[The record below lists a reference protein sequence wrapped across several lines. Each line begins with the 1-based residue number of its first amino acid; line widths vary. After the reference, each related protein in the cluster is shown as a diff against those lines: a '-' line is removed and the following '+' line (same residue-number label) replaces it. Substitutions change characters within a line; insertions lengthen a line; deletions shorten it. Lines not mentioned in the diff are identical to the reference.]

1 MLPVSVGGKGLDA
14 RHAHEVL
21 ASYVDPESI
30 MESALLILK

>member
-21 ASYVDPESI
+21 ASYVDPESVT
-30 MESALLILK
+30 ESVLLTLK